1 MMIRKTVNL
10 IAFSLIL
17 LFLFS
22 SCGKEELKYTI
33 PRSPVNFTVN
43 LQGQDNKLNNLFE
56 SLYFNKPRLS
66 GEYVG
71 YAGLLVFTYGLDND
85 GLPALAAFDAC
96 CPNEGTRDAVVVADS
111 EAKAICNKCK
121 SVYDL
126 TTGGRP
132 VSGPSTERLQSYPI
146 AKEYPYHGVFR
157 IRN

>member
-10 IAFSLIL
+10 IVFSLIL

-43 LQGQDNKLNNLFE
+43 LQGQDHVLNNFYATK
-56 SLYFNKPRLS
+56 YFDSYRLDR
-66 GEYVG
+66 EQVG
-71 YAGLLVFTYGLDND
+71 YAGLLVFNYGSDSD

-96 CPNEGTRDAVVVADS
+96 CPNEGTRDAIVIANS
-111 EAKAICNKCK
+111 EGKAICNKCK

-126 TTGGRP
+126 TIGGRP